1 MSVLFLIFDTL
12 AVARSNL
19 IERMSRRAKSRRPY
33 RKAGDDE
40 LLALIR
46 RLVDERPSYGYRRI
60 RRLINRQ
67 RKADG
72 KPPVNGKRVLRIMQ
86 ANKLTLERHTGRRP
100 GRTHDG
106 VVIAL
111 RSNIRWCSDHFELA
125 CRNGE
130 IVRVLFAIEACD
142 REVMAW
148 LATSAG
154 ISGEMVRDLMVACVE
169 RHGISKA
176 KVVIVCIN
184 CDDQNR
190 FEITVSVLNKNKFWH
205 LPARK
210 LIDKILFSGGHD
222 DAEAPPPWSVEELD
236 ACFVE
241 IDSAGQQN
249 SSSNTGSGGAQP
261 VREPGKPVRYAP
273 KLFDRTCQ
281 DHWCSSPASFRS

>member
-1 MSVLFLIFDTL
+1 MKAVADTL

-19 IERMSRRAKSRRPY
+19 IERVSRRAKSRRPY

-46 RLVDERPSYGYRRI
+46 RLVDERPTYGYRRI

-67 RKADG
+67 RKANG

-86 ANKLTLERHTGRRP
+86 ANKLTLERHTGCRP

-130 IVRVLFAIEACD
+130 IVRVLFAIDACD
-142 REVMAW
+142 REVVGW

-154 ISGEMVRDLMVACVE
+154 ISGEMVRDL
-169 RHGISKA
+169 ISLRRA
-176 KVVIVCIN
+176 SIR
-184 CDDQNR
+184 DQ
-190 FEITVSVLNKNKFWH
+190 
-205 LPARK
+205 
-210 LIDKILFSGGHD
+210 
-222 DAEAPPPWSVEELD
+222 
-236 ACFVE
+236 
-241 IDSAGQQN
+241 Q
-249 SSSNTGSGGAQP
+249 GGASRRMV
-261 VREPGKPVRYAP
+261 VRQRLGVHRQGHARHRNCLGPQA
-273 KLFDRTCQ
+273 LFHASPLATIQRHRGGIRQNLQTRL
-281 DHWCSSPASFRS
+281 CSAVDLARC

>member
-1 MSVLFLIFDTL
+1 MKAVADTL

-19 IERMSRRAKSRRPY
+19 IERVSRRAKSRRPY

-46 RLVDERPSYGYRRI
+46 RLVDERPTYGYRRI

-111 RSNIRWCSDHFELA
+111 RSNIRWCSDHFQLA

-130 IVRVLFAIEACD
+130 IVRVLFAIDACD
-142 REVMAW
+142 RE
-148 LATSAG
+148 G
-154 ISGEMVRDLMVACVE
+154 
-169 RHGISKA
+169 
-176 KVVIVCIN
+176 
-184 CDDQNR
+184 
-190 FEITVSVLNKNKFWH
+190 
-205 LPARK
+205 
-210 LIDKILFSGGHD
+210 
-222 DAEAPPPWSVEELD
+222 
-236 ACFVE
+236 
-241 IDSAGQQN
+241 
-249 SSSNTGSGGAQP
+249 
-261 VREPGKPVRYAP
+261 
-273 KLFDRTCQ
+273 
-281 DHWCSSPASFRS
+281 